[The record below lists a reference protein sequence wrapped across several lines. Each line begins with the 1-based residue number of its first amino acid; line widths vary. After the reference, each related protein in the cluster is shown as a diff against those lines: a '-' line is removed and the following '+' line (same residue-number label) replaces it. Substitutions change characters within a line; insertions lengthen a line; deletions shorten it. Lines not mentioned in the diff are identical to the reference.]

1 MVEEDAMRPD
11 QTRPNE
17 PPQTAPSIAVTAR
30 LDPHLSRWLWLVKW
44 LLALPH
50 YLVLAGLWVAVLL
63 SSVVALFAILVTG
76 RYPRPLFGFTTG
88 VLRWSW
94 RVGYYS
100 YSALGTDRYPPFSL
114 ADDPDYPARLV
125 VRYPEQLSR
134 GLVLVKWWLLAI
146 PHYLVLAVF
155 FGGAVVSSQDD
166 RAADGGPG
174 LLGVLVLIAAVALLF
189 TGRYPRGLWDLVVG
203 VDRWAL
209 RVAAY
214 VLLLTDDYP
223 PFRLDQ
229 GGGTAPEGETVEPH
243 AAPAAAVGP
252 RGGARTAALV
262 IGALLLVPALGLLAT
277 GSAALVADRVLRDDD
292 GYLTGGSIE
301 LQTSTAALASDPVDI
316 RLDGPDWAYLD
327 DLLGD
332 VRLTVEPYESG
343 VPLFVGVGPDDQVA
357 PYLDGFAHDV
367 VVELHDDDD
376 SELRRRGAGDPV
388 EPPESVGA
396 WSTTDTGSGQLA
408 VSLPVSEGSWTAVVM
423 RADGSP
429 GVHVRARAGATLPDL
444 DVLAAGLLAGGL
456 ALLVAGTV
464 LIAVGASRGPG

>member
-1 MVEEDAMRPD
+1 MHPD
-11 QTRPNE
+11 ETGPYE
-17 PPQTAPSIAVTAR
+17 PPATAPNVAVTAR

-63 SSVVALFAILVTG
+63 CSVVALFAILFTG

-94 RVGYYS
+94 RVAYYS

-155 FGGAVVSSQDD
+155 FGGAVVSTQDD

-174 LLGVLVLIAAVALLF
+174 LLGVLVLLAAVALLF
-189 TGRYPRGLWDLVVG
+189 TDRYPRGLWDLVVG
-203 VDRWAL
+203 VNRWGL
-209 RVAAY
+209 RVGAY

-229 GGGTAPEGETVEPH
+229 GGGAAPETDTVDQH
-243 AAPAAAVGP
+243 SAAAAGP

-292 GYLTGGSIE
+292 GYLTGGSVE

-343 VPLFVGVGPDDQVA
+343 VPLFVGVGPDERVA

-367 VVELHDDDD
+367 VVELHDKD

-388 EPPESVGA
+388 EPPESVDA
-396 WSTTDTGSGQLA
+396 WSTTDTGTGRLA
-408 VSLPVSEGSWTAVVM
+408 VSLPVSEGTWTAVVM

-429 GVHVRARAGATLPDL
+429 GVHVRVRAGATLPDL
-444 DVLAAGLLAGGL
+444 DALAAGLIAGGL
-456 ALLVAGTV
+456 VLLVAGSV
-464 LIAVGASRGPG
+464 LIAVGAQRRPG